1 MVEAEKVEPL
11 SAHGEVH
18 DPGLLRMQSQPDRI
32 QHRRHQLAGLF
43 GLLTGGAQD
52 DEIICVLHQRSQPLP
67 ARLPR
72 LIENMKGDVGE
83 QR

>member
-11 SAHGEVH
+11 GAQGEVN

-32 QHRRHQLAGLF
+32 QHRRDQLAGLL
-43 GLLTGGAQD
+43 GLLASGAQG
-52 DEIICVLHQRSQPLP
+52 DEIICVLHQRSEPLP

-72 LIENMKGDVGE
+72 LIENTKGDVGE